1 MTSIWEEWP
10 ELLQTVR
17 VSKRFSASA
26 LASPFQCPIQ
36 SFGKADDLPGAMGP
50 GIPSLIGS
58 AIHTLLQRGSLQ
70 HTRGVRDQIVL
81 LESVINESLTRFQ
94 PAQRRD
100 ILPLDGQYRTVAARS
115 LASASMWAVTAKKD
129 EKEAGRMCLP
139 NYETCQDNQ
148 SRRSQMQRE
157 IRTSFLVE
165 EPLASHRWRLEG
177 RADLIRIESN
187 YIEIIDFKSGR
198 TVGDGGKLLNSIVL
212 QMNAYALMASERWPD
227 HQIRLRVLGQEDLEL
242 RADSETQ
249 KVVKELVRELETSFP
264 SGRELITVESA
275 RTSPGCR
282 YCRLRTVCITYLKGA
297 AREWARL
304 MPRRERTSTND
315 VWGRY
320 LGRDNRF
327 NAILVELQE
336 GRKAKV
342 FGLLPVEI
350 DELTPGSHVGIFGCE
365 TQDQLSWNR
374 TSHHPINWRIRNSG
388 RLVPGVRLFS
398 GPRDALHNPGG
409 SNITP
414 QDSWQL
420 LD

>member
-10 ELLQTVR
+10 ELLKTVR
-17 VSKRFSASA
+17 VPKMFSASA

-36 SFGKADDLPGAMGP
+36 SFGKAHDLPGAMGP

-58 AIHTLLQRGSLQ
+58 AIHTLLERGSLRY
-70 HTRGVRDQIVL
+70 TSGIRDQLVL
-81 LESVINESLTRFQ
+81 LESVINENLTRFQ
-94 PAQRRD
+94 PAQRRS
-100 ILPLDGQYRTVAARS
+100 ILPLDGQYRTMAARS
-115 LASASMWAVTAKKD
+115 LATASMLAVTAKKD
-129 EKEAGRMCLP
+129 NKEARRMCLP
-139 NYETCQDNQ
+139 TYETSQDNQ
-148 SRRSQMQRE
+148 SPGSQMQRD
-157 IRTSFLVE
+157 IGISFLVE

-177 RADLIRIESN
+177 RADLIRIEEN
-187 YIEIIDFKSGR
+187 CIEIIDFKSGR
-198 TVGDGGKLLNSIVL
+198 TVGEGGKPLNSIIL
-212 QMNAYALMASERWPD
+212 QMNAYALMAAERWPD

-242 RADSETQ
+242 RADSKTL

-264 SGRELITVESA
+264 IGRELITVESA

-282 YCRLRTVCITYLKGA
+282 YCRLRTGCITYLKGA
-297 AREWARL
+297 PREWTRL
-304 MPRRERTSTND
+304 MPRKERTSTND

-327 NAILVELQE
+327 NAILLESQE
-336 GRKAKV
+336 GRKVKV

-350 DELTPGSHVGIFGCE
+350 DELTLGCHVGIFGCE

-388 RLVPGVRLFS
+388 RLVPGVRLFI

-409 SNITP
+409 WNITP
-414 QDSWQL
+414 QDTWQL
-420 LD
+420 PN